1 MPTFSYE
8 VGEEV
13 QQKRSFD
20 VLPKG
25 KYRAIINNTSIKPT
39 KAGTGEY
46 LAVTF
51 QIIEGDHSG
60 RRIWQNLNLSNPNKM
75 AEDIARQELNAICA
89 AVGIASG
96 TRLQQT
102 EEIHDIPLVIDVGLD
117 SKDET
122 RNRIYGYEPDGV
134 VAAKPKAKA
143 AAASSGKK
151 PWEK

>member
-13 QQKRSFD
+13 QQKRSYD

-25 KYRAIINNTSIKPT
+25 KYRAIINNTAIKPT

-46 LAVTF
+46 LAITF
-51 QIIEGDHSG
+51 QIIEGDNSG
-60 RRIWQNLNLSNPNKM
+60 RRIWQNLNLSNPNKT
-75 AEDIARQELNAICA
+75 AEDIAKAELNSICVA
-89 AVGIASG
+89 CGIASG
-96 TRLQQT
+96 TRLQQS
-102 EEIHDIPLVIDVGLD
+102 EELHDIPIVIDVGLD

-122 RNRIYGYEPDGV
+122 RNRIYGYERDGNV
-134 VAAKPKAKA
+134 VAPKTKPAS
-143 AAASSGKK
+143 SSGKK

>member
-13 QQKRSFD
+13 QQKRSYD

-25 KYRAIINNTSIKPT
+25 KYRAIINNTAIKPT
-39 KAGTGEY
+39 KSGTGEY
-46 LAVTF
+46 LAITF

-60 RRIWQNLNLSNPNKM
+60 RRIWQNLNLSNPNKT
-75 AEDIARQELNAICA
+75 AEDIAKVELNSICVA
-89 AVGIASG
+89 CGIASG
-96 TRLQQT
+96 TRLQQS
-102 EEIHDIPLVIDVGLD
+102 EELHDIPIVIDVGID

-122 RNRIYGYEPDGV
+122 RNRIYGYERDGNV
-134 VAAKPKAKA
+134 VAPKTKPT
-143 AAASSGKK
+143 SSSSKK

>member
-8 VGEEV
+8 VGEEI

-20 VLPKG
+20 ALPKG
-25 KYRAIINNTSIKPT
+25 KYRAIINNTAIKPT
-39 KAGTGEY
+39 RAGTGEY

-60 RRIWQNLNLSNPNKM
+60 RRIWQNLNLSNRNKT
-75 AEDIARQELNAICA
+75 AEDIARQELNTICA

-102 EEIHDIPLVIDVGLD
+102 EELHDIPLVIDVGLD

-122 RNRIYGYEPDGV
+122 RNRIYGYEPDGA
-134 VAAKPKAKA
+134 VAAPKTKP
-143 AAASSGKK
+143 ASSSSKK